1 MDERLSLFGGHRLQP
16 LRKPDLPSLALA
28 IVAYQRKQADVW
40 RGVTGE
46 VAWVRLFSND
56 GRLDV
61 YVRADDWK
69 KIIPYLGNGNWD
81 PGTTAVPRT
90 GYLHP
95 ERAFDLALLAGND
108 RALYTRVL
116 TDLEREFPIDFPT
129 STR

>member
-1 MDERLSLFGGHRLQP
+1 VDERLSLFGGHRLQP